1 MIRERAIALFL
12 CTMNY
17 KIVVDAMGGDLAPE
31 EIVKGTL
38 DAVEKDLGLEVILV
52 GDTDKMDMASIE
64 TSAGKD
70 RITVVDAKEII
81 TNDDVPTTAIKR
93 KKDSSL
99 VKAFDLVAA
108 DEEVGGLVSAG
119 STGAVLVGA
128 FMKVGRIKGISR
140 PALAPMLPTVKGDK
154 KVILCDCGAN
164 VDCKAINL
172 HHFGIMGNAFAKSML
187 GIENP
192 VIGLLSNGAEDH
204 KGNELNQEAFA
215 LLKEDENLNFVG
227 NCEARDILSGD
238 YDVVVSDG
246 FNGNIALKSAEGT
259 AGAIF
264 SILTDGIMNGG
275 LRMKLGY
282 LMLKPVLRVVKRK
295 LDYNAQGGAVFLGCN
310 KVVVKAHGSSKSVS
324 ISASIIMAKKL
335 AEAGLPDLIR
345 KGIERDVQQS

>member
-1 MIRERAIALFL
+1 M
-12 CTMNY
+12 
-17 KIVVDAMGGDLAPE
+17 KIIVDAYGGDNAPQ
-31 EIVKGTL
+31 EIVKG
-38 DAVEKDLGLEVILV
+38 AVNAVKENDGFKVVLV
-52 GDTDKMDMASIE
+52 GKVEEIE
-64 TSAGKD
+64 TLVKENEYCGD
-70 RITVVDAKEII
+70 RIEIIDARDVI
-81 TNDDVPTTAIKR
+81 TNDDVPTEAIRR
-93 KKDSSL
+93 KKESSL
-99 VKAFDLVAA
+99 VCAFRALNTDPEAVA
-108 DEEVGGLVSAG
+108 LISAG
-119 STGAVLVGA
+119 SSGAVLTGGMLLV
-128 FMKVGRIKGISR
+128 KRIKGVVR
-140 PALAPMLPTVKGDK
+140 AALAPMLPTVKGGF
-154 KVILCDCGAN
+154 VILCDCGAN
-164 VDCKAINL
+164 ADCKPHQLVQFA
-172 HHFGIMGNAFAKSML
+172 HFGRAMATAYMG
-187 GIENP
+187 IQNP
-192 VIGLLSNGAEDH
+192 KIGLLSNGTEDK
-204 KGNELNQEAFA
+204 KGNELSTQAFA

>member
-38 DAVEKDLGLEVILV
+38 DAVEKDSSLQVILV
-52 GDTDKMDMASIE
+52 GDVDKMDMASIE
-64 TSAGKD
+64 ASVGKE

-154 KVILCDCGAN
+154 RLSSVTVAQTLI
-164 VDCKAINL
+164 
-172 HHFGIMGNAFAKSML
+172 AKQS
-187 GIENP
+187 I
-192 VIGLLSNGAEDH
+192 STTS
-204 KGNELNQEAFA
+204 A
-215 LLKEDENLNFVG
+215 LWATPLQRVCL
-227 NCEARDILSGD
+227 
-238 YDVVVSDG
+238 
-246 FNGNIALKSAEGT
+246 ALKNRSLAFFQTEQKT
-259 AGAIF
+259 TRA
-264 SILTDGIMNGG
+264 MN
-275 LRMKLGY
+275 
-282 LMLKPVLRVVKRK
+282 
-295 LDYNAQGGAVFLGCN
+295 
-310 KVVVKAHGSSKSVS
+310 
-324 ISASIIMAKKL
+324 
-335 AEAGLPDLIR
+335 
-345 KGIERDVQQS
+345 

>member
-1 MIRERAIALFL
+1 MELR
-12 CTMNY
+12 
-17 KIVVDAMGGDLAPE
+17 IVVDAMGGDNAPE
-31 EIVKGTL
+31 VVVKGTI
-38 DAVEKDLGLEVILV
+38 DAVEKDSTLSVVLV
-52 GDTDKMDMASIE
+52 GDTDKMDVASILA
-64 TSAGKD
+64 SPAKD
-70 RITVVDAKEII
+70 RIEVVDAKDVI
-81 TNDDVPTTAIKR
+81 TNDDVPTSAIKQ

-99 VKAFDLVAA
+99 VRAFDICQS
-108 DEEVGGLVSAG
+108 DDTVGGLVSAG

-140 PALAPMLPTVKGDK
+140 PALAPMLPTIKGDK

-172 HHFGIMGNAFAKSML
+172 HHFGIMAKAFSESML
-187 GIENP
+187 GTKNP

-204 KGNELNQEAFA
+204 KGNELNQEAFT
-215 LLKEDENLNFVG
+215 LLKEDANLNFVG

-282 LMLKPVLRVVKRK
+282 VLLKPVLRVVKRK

-310 KVVVKAHGSSKSVS
+310 KVVVKAHGSSKEAS

-335 AEAGLPDLIR
+335 AEAGLPDLIK
-345 KGIERDVQQS
+345 KGIEKDVQ